1 MVVVP
6 KATLKIQ
13 GGTFKSYYH
22 LVYVVDEPK
31 ARNQKVRLRYLPP
44 VWPLAITY
52 PCSAFLSKQWG
63 LSSHL
68 MVHLVSLIRL
78 PWWFNGKE
86 LACQCQETWIWSLYQ
101 EDPLEKEMATH
112 PSILV
117 WEIPWAERNL
127 EGNSSWGRNRV
138 RFWLNN
144 NSISN
149 QNNLIS
155 KQVNYRGSI
164 YFAEK
169 QTTNNGVFYSWRIFW
184 KRKLLWKTLMGIN
197 FLHPF
202 GNLTLLRAYW
212 AIY

>member
-1 MVVVP
+1 MVLT
-6 KATLKIQ
+6 TL
-13 GGTFKSYYH
+13 
-22 LVYVVDEPK
+22 
-31 ARNQKVRLRYLPP
+31 
-44 VWPLAITY
+44 WPLAITY

-63 LSSHL
+63 LSSYL

-112 PSILV
+112 SSILV

-127 EGNSSWGRNRV
+127 EGNSSWGHNRV

-202 GNLTLLRAYW
+202 GNLTLLMAYW